1 MHAGSTQ
8 CLHAHPLPQGV
19 LLSACRGKEVVLNWE
34 EFCFWPPKSSLLLGK
49 KQPKEPNM
57 HTVPNPGCSHTEQS
71 FPPKNPFSL

>member
-49 KQPKEPNM
+49 KTAKRTKHAHGPKSWLLP
-57 HTVPNPGCSHTEQS
+57 HRTVV
-71 FPPKNPFSL
+71 PP